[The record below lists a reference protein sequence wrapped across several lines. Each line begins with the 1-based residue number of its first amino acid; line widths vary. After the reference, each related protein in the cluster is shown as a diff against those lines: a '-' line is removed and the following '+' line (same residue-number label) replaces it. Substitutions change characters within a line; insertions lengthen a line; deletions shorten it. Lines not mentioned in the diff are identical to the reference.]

1 MPTGIAAHA
10 VAVELFRELRRG
22 WAHVLFKDLFQSS
35 HEERFIDWMWSVAR
49 KIQMQ
54 TGRRRGR
61 YEPLAF
67 SHAKPLFLQT
77 KNIFAL

>member
-1 MPTGIAAHA
+1 
-10 VAVELFRELRRG
+10 
-22 WAHVLFKDLFQSS
+22 LFQIS